1 VELDRVE
8 NEISRLESKLLNVTC
23 EKCREN
29 IEDELKKKRE
39 RKGAIQI
46 NIDNYRRTLNS
57 LNLDAFKKNQEIDEL
72 EIRISDLKSEAENI
86 KSNIQDCIS
95 QIQTKNSRI
104 ENIQNQIN
112 SLKDD
117 KEKKSQE
124 IDLNT
129 KKYENEKNLLTGIK
143 LQIETLNSQID
154 NELPLNNLNALN
166 LNRL

>member
-1 VELDRVE
+1 M
-8 NEISRLESKLLNVTC
+8 NN
-23 EKCREN
+23 
-29 IEDELKKKRE
+29 
-39 RKGAIQI
+39 
-46 NIDNYRRTLNS
+46 
-57 LNLDAFKKNQEIDEL
+57 LNLDTFKKNQEIDEL

-129 KKYENEKNLLTGIK
+129 KNYENEKNLLTGFK
-143 LQIETLNSQID
+143 LQIETLNTQID

-166 LNRL
+166 LNCL